1 MTGRTATVWFG
12 NRIVGR
18 LREDSG
24 RNILFSY
31 DPGWLDGTGFPISVR
46 LPFSRN
52 DEEVIAH
59 DWFAGLLPEG
69 EAREQACRLNGI
81 REMDNMGLLL
91 VCGADCAGALSIL
104 PSDISDEEMSEP
116 PRELTVDELFRLVN
130 SSGKDMPVFPDGGVR
145 FSLSGAQRKLA
156 VIHDDGAYSLSTRTN
171 PSSHILKFETEPG
184 VCFAESITHAIARE
198 TGLPMVETSFLQAS
212 DGNEQSTWLR
222 IPRYDRNR
230 DKEGAL
236 VRLHQEDMLQALGL
250 PSYFK
255 YNREFGPTVKTVAGL
270 LQAHVAQPAD
280 ALSTLLDWQ
289 IMNYLLGNWDG
300 HAKNLSLL
308 YPSGQSA
315 PVLAPCY
322 DMVSIEYLNV
332 VYRSDD
338 PYTRNMGLE
347 IGGHDIPEQIT
358 RSDWEQM
365 AGDLGMPTKTVLVR
379 LEEKATVLPDVTDR
393 VLTEFMAQHC
403 AKDNYGQM
411 RDVVSARCRHVLNSV
426 FRRGLPKPDDQNIVT
441 EGPPDHGVTQV

>member
-1 MTGRTATVWFG
+1 MADRTGTVWFG
-12 NRIVGR
+12 NRLVGR

-24 RNILFSY
+24 RNMLFAY
-31 DPGWLDGTGFPISVR
+31 DPGWLDGTGFPISVC
-46 LPFSRN
+46 LPLSQN
-52 DEEVIAH
+52 DEEVNAH

-69 EAREQACRLNGI
+69 DAREQVCRLNGI
-81 REMDNMGLLL
+81 RETDNMGLLL

-104 PSDISDEEMSEP
+104 PSDLPGEEAPEP
-116 PRELTVDELFRLVN
+116 SRELTIDDLFRLVN
-130 SSGKDMPVFPDGGVR
+130 SSGKDMPVFPGGGVR

-156 VIHDDGAYSLSTRTN
+156 VIYDGGTYSLSTRTN
-171 PSSHILKFETEPG
+171 PSGHILKFETEPG
-184 VCFAESITHAIARE
+184 VCFAESITHAIAGE
-198 TGLPMVETSFLQAS
+198 TGLPVVETSFLKTG
-212 DGNEQSTWLR
+212 DGNKQSVWLR
-222 IPRYDRNR
+222 IPRYDRTR
-230 DKEGAL
+230 DMDGPL

-255 YNREFGPTVKTVAGL
+255 YNREFGPNLKTIARL
-270 LQAHVAQPAD
+270 LKAHVAQPAV

-289 IMNYLLGNWDG
+289 ILNRLLGNWDG

-308 YPSGQSA
+308 YPPGQSA

-347 IGGHDIPEQIT
+347 IGGHDLPEQIT

-365 AGDLGMPTKTVLVR
+365 AGDLGMPAKTVLAR

-393 VLTEFMAQHC
+393 VITEFMAQHGP
-403 AKDNYGQM
+403 KDDYEQFLN
-411 RDVVSARCRHVLNSV
+411 VVDAHCRQALNS
-426 FRRGLPKPDDQNIVT
+426 IY
-441 EGPPDHGVTQV
+441 